1 MAARRSFVATKALSP
16 SRHAAQVYPFSAEL
30 WRAGAGRQPR
40 HNLSIR
46 IAAERDS
53 SHRILSESFELLF
66 GLSLVFR
73 KSHPLADDFPALLV
87 SRLHAI
93 PWFQRCSTVV

>member
-1 MAARRSFVATKALSP
+1 MGIARSNSEPDRNVAAGIPIF
-16 SRHAAQVYPFSAEL
+16 AEL
-30 WRAGAGRQPR
+30 WLAGARQQPR
-40 HNLSIR
+40 HNLPIR

-73 KSHPLADDFPALLV
+73 ESHPLADDFPTLL
-87 SRLHAI
+87 SCPGFMRSLGFNDA
-93 PWFQRCSTVV
+93 RR

>member
-1 MAARRSFVATKALSP
+1 MGMAKSNSEPDRNV
-16 SRHAAQVYPFSAEL
+16 AAQVYPLSAEL
-30 WRAGAGRQPR
+30 WLAGAGQQPR
-40 HNLSIR
+40 HNLPIR

>member
-1 MAARRSFVATKALSP
+1 MGMAKSNSEPDRNV
-16 SRHAAQVYPFSAEL
+16 AAQVYPFSAEL
-30 WRAGAGRQPR
+30 WLAGPGQQPR
-40 HNLSIR
+40 HNLPIR

>member
-1 MAARRSFVATKALSP
+1 MGMAKSNSEPDRNV
-16 SRHAAQVYPFSAEL
+16 AAQVYPFSAEL
-30 WRAGAGRQPR
+30 RLAGARQQPR
-40 HNLSIR
+40 HYLSIR